1 MANWKKV
8 VVSGSNSTLKSI
20 GVGTAQPTGV
30 SGEIS
35 ASGKI
40 FATTAVSTGLGSYN
54 VVIKGADGEFLQTGS
69 DAISPSL
76 ASLTLGVGLTGTS
89 YNGSGPITTTVDSSS
104 LSGNGLSP
112 GAAGSN
118 NINVGQGSNITVTA
132 DAVHV
137 DSGSLADTARGLSA
151 ALATD
156 KISVNAGAGV
166 GFSGAGALT
175 ASFVAGADLIAGDAI
190 SLTTDPY
197 NGLAEST
204 ISVNASALAG
214 VGLADDGSNNLTL
227 KNSGNFTAGDLLKW
241 NDTSGQLED
250 SGIVESTGL
259 LTLGGGSDTVLI
271 PGNLVVQ
278 GTASFSHA
286 DNLEITDPFILLNS
300 SSINNS
306 AAGIIGAVSETIG
319 TGWVYGGSSSPRFG
333 MVTGSVLIEGG
344 TAGGRVG
351 DASLL
356 VNATTLNAAD
366 GDTNMEAT
374 GNFLVASDEIYVYF

>member
-54 VVIKGADGEFLQTGS
+54 VVIKGANGEFLQTGS

-76 ASLTLGVGLTGTS
+76 AALTLGVGLTGTS
-89 YNGSGPITTTVDSSS
+89 YNGSGAVTTTVDSAS
-104 LSGNGLSP
+104 LAGNGLTP
-112 GAAGSN
+112 GGAGSN
-118 NINVGQGSNITVTA
+118 NINVGQGNNITVAA
-132 DAVHV
+132 DAIHV
-137 DSGSLADTARGLSA
+137 DSGSLVDVARGLSA

-175 ASFVAGADLIAGDAI
+175 ASFVAGANLSAGDAI
-190 SLTTDPY
+190 SLSTDPY
-197 NGLAEST
+197 TGAAEST
-204 ISVNASALAG
+204 ISVNVSALAG

-227 KNSGNFTAGDLLKW
+227 KNSSNFTPGDLLKW
-241 NDTSGQLED
+241 NNTSGQLED
-250 SGIVESTGL
+250 SGIVEGSNL

-300 SSINNS
+300 SSVDNS
-306 AAGIIGAVSETIG
+306 AAGIIGAVSQTLG
-319 TGWVYGGSSSPRFG
+319 TGWVYGGSSAPRFG
-333 MVTGSVLIEGG
+333 MVTGSVLAQGG

-356 VNATTLNAAD
+356 VSATTLNAAD